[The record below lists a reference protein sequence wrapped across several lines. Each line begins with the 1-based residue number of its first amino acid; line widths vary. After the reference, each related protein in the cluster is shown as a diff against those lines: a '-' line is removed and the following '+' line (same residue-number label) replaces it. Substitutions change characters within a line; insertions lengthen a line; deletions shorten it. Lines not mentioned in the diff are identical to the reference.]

1 MQEARVQR
9 RFRLTRSEDF
19 KRVRRSGKSY
29 AHPLL
34 VLIAQAAEN
43 EGLRIGVT
51 ASRGIGTAVQ
61 RNRCKRLLREAMRT
75 LIPSLGTGWDI
86 LCIARPPLLD
96 CDMFQVREALLTLL
110 RRADLVAP
118 QIPSDAA

>member
-1 MQEARVQR
+1 MQR

-61 RNRCKRLLREAMRT
+61 RNRSKRLLREAVRT
-75 LIPSLGTGWDI
+75 LIPSLSPGWEI
-86 LCIARPPLLD
+86 LLIARPAILLSSV
-96 CDMFQVREALLTLL
+96 FEVREALLILL